1 LKIQSIDFDVLKTI
15 HGVSVVGDLVF
26 LAGFGGSD
34 FKTGKVMKGIEKQVE
49 IAFDKVEAALEAAG
63 SSLDNVVKVTTYIT
77 DSDLIDRARAV
88 SRKRWKG
95 MGPPSTMVIVSGL
108 GLPGM
113 FYEVDIIAVRPDGA
127 PKPKKIIRGWDKNIR
142 RK

>member
-1 LKIQSIDFDVLKTI
+1 MKKHSIDFDVMKTI

-34 FKTGKVMKGIEKQVE
+34 FKTGKVMNGLEEQVE
-49 IAFDKVEAALEAAG
+49 LAFDKLEAALEAAG
-63 SSLDNVVKVTTYIT
+63 SSLDNVVKVTTYLT
-77 DSDLIDRARAV
+77 DPDLIDRSRTV
-88 SRKRWKG
+88 SRKRWNG
-95 MGPPSTMVIVSGL
+95 MGPPSTMVIVSRL

-113 FYEVDIIAVRPDGA
+113 FYEIDVIAVRPEGA
-127 PKPKKIIRGWDKNIR
+127 PKPKKIIRGGDKNIR

>member
-1 LKIQSIDFDVLKTI
+1 LKKHSIDFDVLKTI

-34 FKTGKVMKGIEKQVE
+34 FKTGKVMKGIEEQVE
-49 IAFDKVEAALEAAG
+49 LAFDKLEAALKAAG
-63 SSLDNVVKVTTYIT
+63 SSLDNVVKVTTYLT
-77 DSDLIDRARAV
+77 DPDLIDRARTV
-88 SRKRWKG
+88 SRRHWKG

-113 FYEVDIIAVRPDGA
+113 LYEVDAIAVRPDGA
-127 PKPKKIIRGWDKNIR
+127 PMPKKIIRGWDKNIR

>member
-1 LKIQSIDFDVLKTI
+1 MKKQSIDFDVLKTI

-34 FKTGKVMKGIEKQVE
+34 FKTGKVMKEIEEQVE
-49 IAFDKVEAALEAAG
+49 IAFDKVEAALKAAG
-63 SSLDNVVKVTTYIT
+63 SSLDNVVRVTTYIT

-95 MGPPSTMVIVSGL
+95 MGPPSTMVIVAGL